1 MSESRI
7 IWKFLSREFT
17 DDSPIIYLYVCGN
30 VRSPITAVDN
40 AMKLLKPIF
49 YPCFSESYL
58 KTILVSFLD
67 RKKEDYK
74 KGLIKI
80 KPLY

>member
-1 MSESRI
+1 MSDSRI

-17 DDSPIIYLYVCGN
+17 DDSPVIYLYVCGN
-30 VRSPITAVDN
+30 TRSPVTAVDN
-40 AMKLLKPIF
+40 AMKILTPIF
-49 YPCFSESYL
+49 CPVLSENFVKSVL
-58 KTILVSFLD
+58 IGFLD

-74 KGLIKI
+74 KGLIKV